1 MSSVADLKSSIL
13 GLSGDDR
20 QTLLREVL
28 ESISVIE
35 MNGLVKHLEETWD
48 VSAAGAPVMM
58 AGFAPG
64 AGAGGGEEEGP
75 AQAAQSE
82 FDVILKEVGD
92 SKLNVIKVVREAT
105 GLGIKEAK
113 ELVDAVPK
121 PVKEKISKL
130 EAEELTK
137 KLQEAGAVAEFK

>member
-1 MSSVADLKSSIL
+1 MSSVVELKSAIL
-13 GLSGDDR
+13 ALGAEDR
-20 QTLLREVL
+20 QGLIREVL
-28 ESISVIE
+28 ESVSVIE

-64 AGAGGGEEEGP
+64 GGGGGDEEG
-75 AQAAQSE
+75 AAAAVQSE

-113 ELVDAVPK
+113 DLVDGAPK
-121 PVKEKISKL
+121 PIKEKISKA
-130 EAEELTK
+130 EAEELVG
-137 KLQEAGAVAEFK
+137 KLKEAGAVVELK

>member
-13 GLSGDDR
+13 GLSGEDR

-28 ESISVIE
+28 ESVSVIE

-64 AGAGGGEEEGP
+64 GGGGGEDEGP
-75 AQAAQSE
+75 AVAAQSE

-121 PVKEKISKL
+121 PVKEKISKV